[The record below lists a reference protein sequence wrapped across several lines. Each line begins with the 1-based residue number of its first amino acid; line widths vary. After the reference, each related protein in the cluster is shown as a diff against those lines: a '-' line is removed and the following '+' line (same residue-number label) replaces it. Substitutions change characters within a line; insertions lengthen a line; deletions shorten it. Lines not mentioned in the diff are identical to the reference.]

1 MSQRNQTV
9 RGYPSNVNAK
19 AAMNYSA
26 VDARKRQVIEC
37 ECVTCGKS
45 QRVLSPRGKAEWEHI
60 RCNKS
65 HVADYN
71 VISAE

>member
-1 MSQRNQTV
+1 MSERSQTV
-9 RGYPSNVNAK
+9 RGYPANVNAK
-19 AAMNYSA
+19 EAMDYSPI
-26 VDARKRQVIEC
+26 DARKRQIIEC
-37 ECVTCGKS
+37 NCVSCGKS
-45 QRVLSPRGKAEWEHI
+45 QRVLSPRGKDEWEHI